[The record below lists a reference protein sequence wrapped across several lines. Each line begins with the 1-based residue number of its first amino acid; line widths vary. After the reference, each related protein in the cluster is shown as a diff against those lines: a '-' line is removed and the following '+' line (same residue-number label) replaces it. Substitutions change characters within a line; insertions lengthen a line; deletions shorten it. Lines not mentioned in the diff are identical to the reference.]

1 MGYELQATEGFLM
14 TTYDSTVG
22 ARPNIA
28 AGGDRVKQAID
39 RTKET
44 AAVQTVRK
52 RPVVS
57 SATALA
63 VAAVAAAGVI
73 GGRKYAQSRRPRSR
87 WQQLLD
93 KVR

>member
-1 MGYELQATEGFLM
+1 M

-22 ARPNIA
+22 ARPNIGDKA
-28 AGGDRVKQAID
+28 AVNASAAQEKIKQAV
-39 RTKET
+39 EP
-44 AAVQTVRK
+44 VRK

-73 GGRKYAQSRRPRSR
+73 GGRKYVQSRRRSR

-93 KVR
+93 KLPFDRFR

>member
-1 MGYELQATEGFLM
+1 M

-22 ARPNIA
+22 ARPNIST
-28 AGGDRVKQAID
+28 GGSDRVKQAID

-63 VAAVAAAGVI
+63 VAAVAVAGVV

-93 KVR
+93 RVR